1 MSNFILANALEEA
14 DDEKITNQIKVQST
28 EDLPSA
34 VLRYQIN
41 ELKKKLDSSVY
52 RIKKPANTKR
62 KS

>member
-1 MSNFILANALEEA
+1 
-14 DDEKITNQIKVQST
+14 VQSN

-34 VLRYQIN
+34 VLRFQIN

-52 RIKKPANTKR
+52 RKLRSAATKE

>member
-1 MSNFILANALEEA
+1 MRKNLHQHLTDVA
-14 DDEKITNQIKVQST
+14 DDEITSQIKVQSN

-34 VLRYQIN
+34 VLRFQIN

-52 RIKKPANTKR
+52 RKLRSAATKE

>member
-1 MSNFILANALEEA
+1 MRKNLHQYLTDVV
-14 DDEKITNQIKVQST
+14 DDEVTLQIKVQSN

-34 VLRYQIN
+34 VLRFQIN

-52 RIKKPANTKR
+52 RKLRSAATKE

>member
-1 MSNFILANALEEA
+1 MRKNLHQHLTDVV
-14 DDEKITNQIKVQST
+14 DDEITSQIKVQSN

-34 VLRYQIN
+34 VLRFQIN

-52 RIKKPANTKR
+52 RKLRSATTKE

>member
-1 MSNFILANALEEA
+1 MRKNLHQHLTDVV
-14 DDEKITNQIKVQST
+14 DDEITSQIKVQSN

-34 VLRYQIN
+34 VLRFQIN

-52 RIKKPANTKR
+52 RNLRSAATKE